1 MEQKREQFK
10 RDALDINDYNRP
22 YECSNC
28 GGLMIFKGC
37 GEYEC
42 EDCRNKEYDDYG
54 KARNY
59 IENNPGATSADITTH
74 TGVTQKAIRQMLKE
88 SRLEVA
94 QDSKVLLRCEICGA
108 DIRTGV
114 LCKNCEAAYHRKL
127 EEKERAA
134 RSMSGYGAEREVNQ
148 KGEKRFS
155 RGE

>member
-1 MEQKREQFK
+1 MDGREK
-10 RDALDINDYNRP
+10 IRRDVLDINDYNRP
-22 YECSNC
+22 YECPKC

-42 EDCRNKEYDDYG
+42 ENCRNIEYDDYG

-59 IENNPGATSADITTH
+59 IEKNPGATSADITLN

-94 QDSKVLLRCEICGA
+94 QDSKVLLRCEMCGA

-114 LCKNCEAAYHRKL
+114 LCKNCEVTYHRKL
-127 EEKERAA
+127 EEKQRAA
-134 RSMSGYGAEREVNQ
+134 HSMVAGYGSGKETEQ
-148 KGEKRFS
+148 KGERRFN
-155 RGE
+155 RN